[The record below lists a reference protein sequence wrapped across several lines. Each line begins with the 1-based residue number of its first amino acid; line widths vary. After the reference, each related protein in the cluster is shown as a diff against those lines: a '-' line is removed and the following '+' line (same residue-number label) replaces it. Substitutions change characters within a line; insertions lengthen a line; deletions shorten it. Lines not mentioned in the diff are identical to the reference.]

1 MIFKNTNKTFV
12 VISGGSGLLSLN
24 WAQYIKN
31 DYNVIL
37 LQHIRIVNL
46 ENVFSLKCDL
56 ESYIDLYK
64 ILQKY
69 NPIYFIHTAGLTNV
83 EICEKNPD
91 LATKVNVKITE
102 NVAKITNDLKIKLVH
117 ISTDHLFDGT
127 FSNATEE
134 DLTSP
139 LNVYA
144 ITKLESEKVVAKY
157 NTNSLIIRTNFFSW
171 GPSYRNSFS
180 DFIINNLRSNLTIN
194 LFQDVKYTPVHIYNL
209 MKTTHYLL
217 DNNQYGIFNISSDDI
232 ITKFEFGNL
241 IAKIFNLNLELIKPI
256 LLSNNIELVKRPHDM
271 SLSNKKAS
279 SFYKIGSVYEQILL
293 LKNEEFYENNN
304 KIKNI

>member
-1 MIFKNTNKTFV
+1 MIFKNPNKPFV

-46 ENVFSLKCDL
+46 ENVFSIQCNI
-56 ESYIDLYK
+56 ESYNNLHK
-64 ILQKY
+64 ILKQY

-83 EICEKNPD
+83 EVCEKNPI
-91 LATKVNVKITE
+91 LASEVNVYITE
-102 NVAKITNDLKIKLVH
+102 NVAKVTNDLNIKLIH

-127 FSNATEE
+127 LSSASEE
-134 DLTSP
+134 DFTNP

-144 ITKLESEKVVAKY
+144 ITKLESERVVTKY

-180 DFIINNLRSNLTIN
+180 DFILNNLRSNLTIN

-217 DNNQYGIFNISSDDI
+217 DNNQYGIFNICSDDI
-232 ITKFEFGNL
+232 VTKFEFGKL
-241 IAKIFNLNLELIKPI
+241 IAKIFNLNLELIKPTF
-256 LLSNNIELVKRPHDM
+256 LSNNLELVKRPYDM

-279 SFYKIGSVYEQILL
+279 NFNKIGSIYEQIQQ
-293 LKNEEFYENNN
+293 LKKEEFYENI
-304 KIKNI
+304 KQIKNL

>member
-1 MIFKNTNKTFV
+1 MKFKNNNKPYV
-12 VISGGSGLLSLN
+12 VITGGSGLLSLN

-31 DYNVIL
+31 EYNVIL
-37 LQHIRIVNL
+37 LQHIRFINL
-46 ENVFSLKCDL
+46 ENAFSIKCDL
-56 ESYIDLYK
+56 ESYIDLYI

-69 NPIYFIHTAGLTNV
+69 NPMYFIHTAGLTNV
-83 EICEKNPD
+83 EICENNSD
-91 LATKVNVKITE
+91 LAKKVNVNITE

-127 FSNATEE
+127 FSNATE
-134 DLTSP
+134 DDSTSP

-157 NTNSLIIRTNFFSW
+157 NNNSLIIRTNFFSW

-180 DFIINNLRSNLTIN
+180 DFIINNLKSNLSIN

-217 DNNQYGIFNISSDDI
+217 DHNQYGIFNISSDDI
-232 ITKFEFGNL
+232 VTKFEFGKL
-241 IAKIFNLNLELIKPI
+241 IANIFNLNLDLIKPAF
-256 LLSNNIELVKRPHDM
+256 LSNNLELVKRPHDM

-279 SFYKIGSVYEQILL
+279 AFYKIGSVYEQILL
-293 LKNEEFYENNN
+293 LKKEEFYENINE
-304 KIKNI
+304 IKNL